1 MEDVIGPLIGFLLVF
16 GLPLGL
22 LLAGLI
28 IGSTIE
34 SSHFRRLARWEQQLS
49 GIMISDM
56 KRLPPNWRPS
66 EATLVTG
73 EAVIATDRF
82 KVFAAGIRNLFGGR
96 VRSYET
102 LVERA
107 RREAIVRML
116 RQAQQCGANIVW
128 NVRLETS
135 TIQGNQQGKS
145 AGVEVMAYGTAMK
158 VSAG

>member
-1 MEDVIGPLIGFLLVF
+1 MEDAIAGILWLLLVF
-16 GLPLGL
+16 GSPLGL
-22 LLAGLI
+22 LLAGWI
-28 IGSTIE
+28 IGSTVE
-34 SSHFRRLARWEQQLS
+34 ASHFRRLAQWEQQLS
-49 GIMISDM
+49 GIMMSDM
-56 KRLPPNWRPS
+56 KRLPPNWRPT

-107 RREAIVRML
+107 RREAVVRML
-116 RQAQQCGANIVW
+116 RQAQQYGANVVW

-135 TIQGNQQGKS
+135 TVQGNQRGKS

-158 VSAG
+158 VTAA

>member
-1 MEDVIGPLIGFLLVF
+1 MEDAIATIMGLVLVF

-22 LLAGLI
+22 LLAGWI
-28 IGSTIE
+28 IGSTVE
-34 SSHFRRLARWEQQLS
+34 ASHFRKLAEWEQQLS
-49 GIMISDM
+49 GIMVSDM

-82 KVFAAGIRNLFGGR
+82 KVFAARIRNFFGGR

-107 RREAIVRML
+107 RRQAIVRML
-116 RQAQQCGANIVW
+116 RQAQQYGANIVW

-135 TIQGNQQGKS
+135 TIQGSQQGKS

-158 VSAG
+158 VTAG